1 MKFRIMMATLVVTL
15 LMGARIYASDCDPC
29 EAIDACG
36 DTHKS
41 CDLFAGLKKLV
52 KNCTPCD
59 QAADCGAEG
68 VVACSPCE
76 EAAAAD
82 PCGEVNCDDFC
93 KGHRFT
99 FGKRLRSFFSIKPV
113 CNPCDEA
120 ADCDP
125 CGEAADNADCGGCDD
140 GCGNDCAFEYRPF
153 SLRRFIKRISLAG
166 RCNDGCTDPCGE
178 AGDCGTTDDCSPC
191 ESSCDG
197 YRPIRLGRLVDLPRR
212 SLKRFF
218 DGFRVGSCE
227 TGCNPCDPACD
238 DPCGSIT
245 TDSAVPA
252 TGK

>member
-59 QAADCGAEG
+59 QAADCGTEG

-76 EAAAAD
+76 EAATD
-82 PCGEVNCDDFC
+82 PCAEANCGDLYN
-93 KGHRFT
+93 GHRFT
-99 FGKRLRSFFSIKPV
+99 FGKRLRSFFSIKAA
-113 CNPCDEA
+113 CNPCDEV

-125 CGEAADNADCGGCDD
+125 CGEAAEADCNPCDNSCID
-140 GCGNDCAFEYRPF
+140 FRPF
-153 SLRRFIKRISLAG
+153 SLRKFIKRISLAG
-166 RCNDGCTDPCGE
+166 RCNDGCVDPCGE
-178 AGDCGTTDDCSPC
+178 ASNDGVTEDCSPC
-191 ESSCDG
+191 ESSCDS

-212 SLKRFF
+212 GLKRFF
-218 DGFRVGSCE
+218 DGFRVASCD

-245 TDSAVPA
+245 TESAVPA
-252 TGK
+252 K